1 MKRKRSEN
9 VNCNSRLHTLRPY
22 PAIYGHT
29 WNMMKFRLVLFLLS
43 LSVCIPYRVFN
54 RFAIAKSKPNI
65 WKCLQAVPSV
75 TSISVRSKDIHK
87 AEQFYREGLHLETL
101 IMDDTL
107 RVTLPSG
114 THVFFREDKE
124 LLLDRPCFEF
134 EPDLYL
140 NREFFDD
147 VLREVETGPNAHAIT
162 EEDRDFRDF
171 QNYKRELLNCR
182 AFADGNVVFFCFF
195 HCLSFDLY
203 IRYILGLLWSGHYST
218 REWNNKTL

>member
-1 MKRKRSEN
+1 
-9 VNCNSRLHTLRPY
+9 
-22 PAIYGHT
+22 
-29 WNMMKFRLVLFLLS
+29 MMKFRLVLFLLS

-54 RFAIAKSKPNI
+54 RFVIAKSKPNI
-65 WKCLQAVPSV
+65 RKCPILQAAPSV

-114 THVFFREDKE
+114 THVFFREDKQ

-182 AFADGNVVFFCFF
+182 AFADGNVVFSAFF
-195 HCLSFDLY
+195 FSIAF
-203 IRYILGLLWSGHYST
+203 LLTSIFVIY
-218 REWNNKTL
+218 